1 MPVSDKFDELKER
14 IEQADREIKE
24 AAAQD
29 EAELNAALK
38 KARKSADDRAAELRE
53 KSTETSDNSKRQWLE
68 AQSNWEKHIKHL
80 RARMDEK
87 KTEVDAAR
95 AADDAYDA
103 EQDAMDAIDYA
114 KSAVAEAEYAV
125 LDALRLE
132 KQADTLKE
140 SMAHSK

>member
-1 MPVSDKFDELKER
+1 MPVSDKFDELKQR
-14 IEQADREIKE
+14 IEQADQEIKA

-29 EAELNAALK
+29 EAELNAAVK

-53 KSTETSDNSKRQWLE
+53 RSTETSDKTKRQWLE
-68 AQSNWEKHIKHL
+68 AQSDWEKHIKHI

-87 KTEVDAAR
+87 KTELDAVM
-95 AADDAYDA
+95 AADDAHDA
-103 EQDAMDAIDYA
+103 EEDAMDAIDYA

-132 KQADTLKE
+132 KQAETLKQ
-140 SMAHSK
+140 SMAHST